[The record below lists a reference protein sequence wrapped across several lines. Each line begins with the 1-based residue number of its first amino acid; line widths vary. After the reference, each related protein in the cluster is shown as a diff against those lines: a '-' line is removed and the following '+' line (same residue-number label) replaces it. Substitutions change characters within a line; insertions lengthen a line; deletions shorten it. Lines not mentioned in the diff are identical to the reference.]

1 MNWFDELPTKIQ
13 TAVKIAEQK
22 IQPYLAVIDRQT
34 ENNQAKVLK
43 AFHDQQ
49 VAETHLFGSTGYG
62 NNDEGREVLDAV
74 YAQVFGAPAAL
85 VRPQFVSGTHT
96 LAVGLYGC
104 LKPGQKLLYLTG
116 KPYDTMQEVIG
127 LTGDGTG
134 SLKEYGVTFDYVSLT
149 DQGQIDYEQVAQKL
163 ATFAPDVVAIQ
174 RSRGYDPRPSLRISE
189 IQKLITF
196 VKQRCQ
202 ALVFVDNCYGE
213 FSEEIEPTQVG
224 ADLIAGSLFKNA
236 GAGLATTGGYLAGR
250 EDLIERSA
258 IFLTAPGIG
267 RHEGAT
273 GTNLRWMIEG
283 FFLAPQATGN
293 AIKGAIFAAAL
304 LEELGF
310 EVTPRFDEP
319 RTDLIQ
325 TVILGSAEKMIQF
338 AKAIQK
344 YSPIDSF
351 VEPVASA
358 MDGYEDQ
365 IVMAAGTF
373 VQGSTIELSADGPLR
388 PPYAI
393 YLQGGLTYAHA
404 KIAVAHA
411 CADLL
416 KI

>member
-1 MNWFDELPTKIQ
+1 MNWTEELPQKVQSAIQ
-13 TAVKIAEQK
+13 VADQK
-22 IQPYLAVIDRQT
+22 IQPYLQVIDQRM

-43 AFHDQQ
+43 AFQDQQ
-49 VAETHLFGSTGYG
+49 VAESHLFGSTGYG

-74 YAQVFGAPAAL
+74 YAQVFQAPAAL

-96 LAVGLYGC
+96 LAVGLFGC
-104 LKPGQKLLYLTG
+104 LKPGQKLLYITG
-116 KPYDTMQEVIG
+116 KPYDTLQEVVG
-127 LTGDGTG
+127 LTGSGVG
-134 SLKEYGVTFDYVSLT
+134 SLKEYGVQFDYVALT
-149 DQGQIDYEQVAQKL
+149 ATGKVDYSKLAQKL
-163 ATFAPDVVAIQ
+163 STFQPDVVAIQ
-174 RSRGYDPRPSLRISE
+174 RSRGYDPRPSFLVAE
-189 IQKLITF
+189 IKDMIDF
-196 VKQRCQ
+196 VKQR
-202 ALVFVDNCYGE
+202 LPEVVVFVDNCYGE

-224 ADLIAGSLFKNA
+224 ADLMAGSLFKNA

-258 IFLTAPGIG
+258 IRLTAPGIG

-273 GTNLRWMIEG
+273 GSNLRWMIEG

-304 LEELGF
+304 LEELGV

-325 TVILGSAEKMIQF
+325 TIILGSPEKMVQF

-351 VEPVASA
+351 VDPVPSA

-388 PPYAI
+388 PPYAL

-404 KIAVAHA
+404 KIAIAHA
-411 CADLL
+411 CAEIL
-416 KI
+416 